1 MNIIIKLIYFKQTCL
16 VHVIKKVANPEIK
29 SKAFN
34 PEKNIKKQNYE
45 NKRIHKCPINRTEFL
60 PQTQISNSYISPT

>member
-1 MNIIIKLIYFKQTCL
+1 MKIVCVKLGLRMNIIIKLIYFEQTCL

-34 PEKNIKKQNYE
+34 PEKNIK
-45 NKRIHKCPINRTEFL
+45 NKTMKKK
-60 PQTQISNSYISPT
+60 NS

>member
-16 VHVIKKVANPEIK
+16 VPINKKVGNPEIK

-34 PEKNIKKQNYE
+34 PEKNIK
-45 NKRIHKCPINRTEFL
+45 NKTMKTKEFISVQINRTEFL
-60 PQTQISNSYISPT
+60 QQTQIF

>member
-1 MNIIIKLIYFKQTCL
+1 MKIVCVKLGLRMNIIIKLIYFEQTCL

-34 PEKNIKKQNYE
+34 PEKNIK
-45 NKRIHKCPINRTEFL
+45 NKTMKTKEF
-60 PQTQISNSYISPT
+60 ISVQ